1 MSDTPNLT
9 HAGMDVTLAITT
21 DDVAM
26 ISMDNGKPLISH
38 SMEEISFASGG
49 DSVSLLL
56 YTVTYYLYFLI
67 GMDTIGSDL
76 I

>member
-49 DSVSLLL
+49 DSESSPL
-56 YTVTYYLYFLI
+56 YTGILYLYFLI
-67 GMDTIGSDL
+67 GMDTIRF
-76 I
+76 